1 MISGCLVSSLT
12 PTPLKLPADKT
23 QSTLRSRSTP
33 GGGGYNELRLE
44 DRQGHEKIYLHAQR
58 DMQQHIEN
66 DSRLQIDGQREE
78 TISGTSVVVLKGED
92 QQTIS
97 GDRKVEVQGNDFQA
111 VALTSHT
118 RVGLVMAVEA
128 GVHAHFK
135 AGATLVVDGG
145 PLLTL
150 MAGGQHLQLTPAGIY
165 SSSPILPGGVPIPG
179 MPAVPANP
187 DGVEVMIALAL
198 ESQKR
203 AFVSASAKRAPVCLA
218 CEALQE
224 GQA

>member
-1 MISGCLVSSLT
+1 MT
-12 PTPLKLPADKT
+12 PTPLTLPADKT

-44 DRQGHEKIYLHAQR
+44 DRHGQEKIYLHAQR

-92 QQTIS
+92 QQTVS

-150 MAGGQHLQLTPAGIY
+150 MAGGQHLQLTPLGIY

-179 MPAVPANP
+179 MPAVPASTE
-187 DGVEVMIALAL
+187 GVEAMTALAL
-198 ESQKR
+198 VDQAH
-203 AFVSASAKRAPVCLA
+203 AFEISADEVEPVCLI
-218 CEALQE
+218 CQALKE
-224 GQA
+224 DRA